1 MLLGGGGRVMATRK
15 FIKDFIGLLV
25 SLELGTGKYILKI
38 PFPKRYRLT
47 EYVRLLI
54 FVSIWCLCEH
64 TWVGIIS
71 RCLLCTP
78 KASRLVYFSP

>member
-1 MLLGGGGRVMATRK
+1 MLLGGGVRVMAIRK

-38 PFPKRYRLT
+38 PFPKRYRII

-64 TWVGIIS
+64 LGGNN
-71 RCLLCTP
+71 
-78 KASRLVYFSP
+78 